1 MYTGTVY
8 YDTGLLTAGGV
19 PGDRLERECKGQRV
33 KLDLTISTLRRRP
46 PSGRLSSGRQG
57 P

>member
-1 MYTGTVY
+1 MYTGSVY
-8 YDTGLLTAGGV
+8 YNTGLLAAGGV

-33 KLDLTISTLRRRP
+33 TLDLTISTSRRRP
-46 PSGRLSSGRQG
+46 LSGRLSSGRRE